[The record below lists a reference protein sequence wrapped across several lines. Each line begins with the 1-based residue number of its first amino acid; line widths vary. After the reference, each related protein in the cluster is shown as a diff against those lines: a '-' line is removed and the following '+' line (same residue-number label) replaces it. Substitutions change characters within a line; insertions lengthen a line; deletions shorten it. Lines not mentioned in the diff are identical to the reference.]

1 MHLLSCGMFLLAD
14 IHISVQ
20 QGRPSLSAVQE
31 GSRRAANNRMFSTVL
46 TPEVFIQ
53 LCLFLFRSY
62 LGILLYTELCPLCL
76 TLLSYTWLDSNVGGM
91 YCNFFNITLAYLS
104 LRGYFVC
111 VLCWDSLV
119 DVIHCWYYH
128 MLIKIITHIYPDLPV
143 CQYVCCADPPKKL
156 FTFYECRPVVC

>member
-1 MHLLSCGMFLLAD
+1 MHLLSCGMFFLAD

-20 QGRPSLSAVQE
+20 QSRPSVSAVQE

-62 LGILLYTELCPLCL
+62 QGILLYTELCPLCR
-76 TLLSYTWLDSNVGGM
+76 TLLNYMSLDSNVGGM
-91 YCNFFNITLAYLS
+91 YCSFFDITLAYLS
-104 LRGYFVC
+104 LRGYCVCVC

-128 MLIKIITHIYPDLPV
+128 MLIKILIHIYPDLPG
-143 CQYVCCADPPKKL
+143 CQYVCCADPPKKIVHFL
-156 FTFYECRPVVC
+156 